1 MSGADWD
8 ARAYHRISNPQF
20 AWGLRVLDGLATSL
34 SGDEVVVDAGCGTGR
49 LTAEL
54 LARHPEVRVIA
65 VDSSEPMLSEARA
78 FLEPRFSDRVRFV
91 RADLQALDEN
101 TELHGTADL
110 IFSTATFHWITDHA
124 RLFLGLFRTLAPGGK
139 VVAQCGGQG
148 NIARIRARAA
158 ALMRTGPFAEHFSG
172 WGEPWYYA
180 TAEQTEAQLRAA
192 GFGKARAWLEDAP
205 VLFDSA
211 TPFREF
217 VEKVIVRDALA
228 RLPTPELRGNFL
240 ETLVDSARKDRP
252 AFELDYRRLNFEA
265 RRGDTL
271 H

>member
-1 MSGADWD
+1 MSGTDWD

-20 AWGLRVLDGLATSL
+20 AWGLQVLDRLAL
-34 SGDEVVVDAGCGTGR
+34 SGDEVVLDAGCGTGR

-54 LARHPEVRVIA
+54 LARHPEARVIA
-65 VDSSEPMLSEARA
+65 LDGSEAMLSEARA
-78 FLEPRFSDRVRFV
+78 FLEPRFGDRVRFV
-91 RADLQALDEN
+91 REDLQTLDEN
-101 TELHGTADL
+101 PQLHAKADL
-110 IFSTATFHWITDHA
+110 VFSTATFHWIKDHA
-124 RLFLGLFRTLAPGGK
+124 RLFVGLFRTLTPGGR

-148 NIARIRARAA
+148 NIARVRARAA
-158 ALMRTGPFAEHFSG
+158 ALMRAEPFATHFVG
-172 WGEPWYYA
+172 WSEPWHYA
-180 TAEQTEAQLRAA
+180 AAEETEARLHAA
-192 GFGKARAWLEDAP
+192 GFSEARAWMEDAP

-228 RLPTPELRGNFL
+228 RLATPELRSSFL
-240 ETLVDSARKDRP
+240 NALVDSARKDRP
-252 AFELDYRRLNFEA
+252 AFELDYRRLTFEA